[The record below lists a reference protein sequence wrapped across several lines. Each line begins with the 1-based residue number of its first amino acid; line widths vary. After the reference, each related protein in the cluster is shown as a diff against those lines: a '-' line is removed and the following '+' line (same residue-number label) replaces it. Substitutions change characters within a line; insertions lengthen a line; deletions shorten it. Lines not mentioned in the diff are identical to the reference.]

1 MKNDTIAYNK
11 LETPEK
17 NNDVKILKSKV
28 ENMLSEN
35 DAWKEIRSSGKSQ
48 KVATEAVKA
57 QKETA
62 KMAPEAFANRKLLL
76 PKNAGFK

>member
-17 NNDVKILKSKV
+17 NHDVRFLKSKV

-35 DAWKEIRSSGKSQ
+35 DAWK
-48 KVATEAVKA
+48 
-57 QKETA
+57 
-62 KMAPEAFANRKLLL
+62 
-76 PKNAGFK
+76 